1 MDYIFLSDIHGNFEA
16 LQHLTKLPE
25 YTDETVQFRFGGDYS
40 DGFDLQPDAIKNT
53 WAFIKNM
60 TDNGRAIAILG
71 NHDEFIVDAAF
82 NPLKYTYWSANGQD
96 ATLENLGIQNVFP
109 ITLSRNLYGWKPSEI
124 REFLISEYYDEI
136 NWLSQL
142 PLVCQD
148 GNNILVHAGFDLDT
162 SIVDQPRTT
171 LLWTRQPYINAEQN
185 LRMEDIHVDYN
196 GKTIISGHTPTQLLD
211 NNGRILHKPELV
223 NRYFIDGGS
232 KGGRQISGRINLLK
246 LDANGNEIW
255 RKYLTRDG
263 IFDGE

>member
-82 NPLKYTYWSANGQD
+82 DPLKCTCWSANGQD
-96 ATLENLGIQNVFP
+96 ATLENLGIQNVYP
-109 ITLSRNLYGWKPSEI
+109 IMLSRNLYGWYPYEI
-124 REFLISEYYDEI
+124 RDFLLSEYHDYI
-136 NWLSQL
+136 HWLSEL
-142 PLVCQD
+142 PLICQD
-148 GNNILVHAGFDLDT
+148 GNNILVHAGFDLDVA
-162 SIVDQPRTT
+162 IDDQPQST
-171 LLWTRQPYINAEQN
+171 LLWTRHPYISAEN
-185 LRMEDIHVDYN
+185 DLNPEDVHSDFV
-196 GKTIISGHTPTQLLD
+196 GKTIISGHTPTQILGKD
-211 NNGRILHKPELV
+211 GRIYHKPELV

-232 KGGRQISGRINLLK
+232 KGGRQMAGRINLLK
-246 LDANGNEIW
+246 LDADGNEIW